1 MPDMRVPF
9 SLLTGLAFCLCTGV
23 LADPPYYVRKD
34 TWQDTLLASREA
46 LVKHEAE
53 EASRPK
59 PADDSGLQFGA
70 WYQVG
75 PFVAKKDAFAE
86 VFPPEKKIDLAERY
100 NDGKLKWAKH
110 SEYADGIVQM
120 LSAPSQAAT
129 YLYRVLTAAKPDT
142 LTGYFGSDDGLTVWL
157 NEEKIIA
164 NDVPRGPGPNQDAA
178 SLKLKQ
184 GENKLLLKISNHT
197 GGHGF
202 YFSTSD
208 KPVQVDPKAQA
219 RGELWNLVRR
229 DFAGEEA
236 RQQMAWE
243 AEDAL
248 WSDDW
253 QAGDFGALAKRYAD
267 RARIAPL
274 AEEARRLLPAA
285 KDSHGLK
292 GVQVV
297 YHRARRLD
305 QVAARLADVNA
316 DALRRAVSDLTD
328 TFADKYVHGPEYLTR
343 LGALENQRTE
353 ILAAARGGDD
363 AAVGRAEK
371 LAAGLEKL
379 RLEALLANP
388 LLSFDKLLVV
398 KRGAGNL
405 GLPANW
411 QGNSSLGK
419 AGYDNEL
426 AVFSVLHP
434 DAPLQTVFRPDGGKF
449 VGDLDLH
456 FNADKLLFSMPGD
469 NGSWHVFEVGVDG
482 QGLRQVSVGDQN
494 DVDCFDPCYLPNG
507 RIAFCSTACYQGVP
521 CVGGSD
527 AVSLLY
533 DMDANGKDVRQLT
546 FDQDHSWDPFVLNNG
561 KVLYGRWEYSDTPHY
576 FSRLLMSMNPDGT
589 EQTNYYGSN
598 SYWPNSLFYPR
609 PVPNDPTKFVG
620 IVSGHHGVRRMGELV
635 LFDPALGRHEASG
648 AVQQIPGYGKPV
660 EPIIRDQLVD
670 ASWPKFLHPWPLSD
684 KYFLASC
691 QRTPDSPWGLYLV
704 DVFDNM
710 VPLRFERG
718 YALLE
723 PTPLQTRTQPPVI
736 MDKVKPGQ
744 KDALVYVEDLY
755 TGPGLKGV
763 PKGSVKALRVFA
775 FHFAYRNMGGHINV
789 GIDGP
794 WDVRR
799 ILGTVPVKEDGSALF
814 RVPAKTPIAVQP
826 LDAEGKA
833 MQVMRSWMTAM
844 PGETL
849 SCVGCHESQ
858 NSVPHVRK
866 ASAALGDPVDITP
879 WYGPAR
885 GFSFEREVQPVLDKY
900 CVSCHVAAAKGVA
913 AAAKAAD
920 GTVLPDLR
928 GKQDRPDYKGAF
940 TPSYEALHR
949 YVRRPGPE
957 SDYHLL
963 PPMEYHA
970 DTSELVQ
977 MLQKGHHGVAL
988 DHEAWDRLITWIDL
1002 NVPCLGAWHE
1012 ERPIPNQGDERRR
1025 ALTKLYANQ
1034 EEDPEAVPE
1043 VKVTLEEATIGPI
1056 RLIGPIGPIGPIRLI
1071 RPIGPIKTG
1080 EDSATRVSAAAS
1092 STAREHAPTRAV
1104 ELGNGL
1110 SLELALVPAG
1120 EFVMGDPD
1128 GCPDEQPLTRVRFD
1142 KPFWMGKVEVT
1153 NEQYALFDPAHDSRY
1168 ISQTN
1173 KDQSTRGWP
1182 VNGPKQPVVR
1192 ISWQQAMAFCRWLSE
1207 KTGQRFTLPTEA
1219 QWEYACRAGSA
1230 TSLSYGDLDTDFSPF
1245 ANLADASLRQYAR
1258 ANSPDWAPKD
1268 ARFNDGGF
1276 VTRDVGSYRPN
1287 AWELHD
1293 MHGNA
1298 AEWTD
1303 TSYASYPSYPT
1314 HGQGGNATS
1323 RRVVRGGSWFDRP
1336 ARCRSAFRL
1345 SYPAWEGVYNVGF
1358 RVVCESADATVEV
1371 ARKPE

>member
-1 MPDMRVPF
+1 MKVLF
-9 SLLTGLAFCLCTGV
+9 GLLIGLNLLFCTGV

-34 TWQDTLLASREA
+34 TWQETLLASREA
-46 LVKHEAE
+46 LVKHEAD
-53 EASRPK
+53 EANRPK
-59 PADDSGLQFGA
+59 PADDSGLQFGP

-75 PFVAKKDAFAE
+75 PFVAKKNAFEE
-86 VFPPEKKIDLAERY
+86 VFPPEEKIDLAGSY
-100 NDGKLKWAKH
+100 ADGKLKWAQH
-110 SEYADGIVQM
+110 SEYADGIVTM

-129 YLYRVLTAAKPDT
+129 YLYRVLTAAKPGAI
-142 LTGYFGSDDGLTVWL
+142 TGYFGSDDGLTVWF
-157 NEEKIIA
+157 NGEKIIA
-164 NDVPRGPGPNQDAA
+164 NDVPRGPGPNQDTAP
-178 SLKLKQ
+178 LKLKQ
-184 GENKLLLKISNHT
+184 GENRLLLKINNHS

-208 KPVQVDPKAQA
+208 KPVQVDPRAHDRA
-219 RGELWNLVRR
+219 ELWDLVRR
-229 DFAGEEA
+229 DFTSSEA
-236 RQQMAWE
+236 RQQLAWE
-243 AEDAL
+243 AGDGL
-248 WSDDW
+248 WTDDW

-267 RARIAPL
+267 RVRIASL
-274 AEEARRLLPAA
+274 AENASRLVPAA
-285 KDSHGLK
+285 KDSQGLRA
-292 GVQVV
+292 VQVV

-305 QVAARLADVNA
+305 EAAVRLADVNA
-316 DALRRAVSDLTD
+316 EALRRAVTDLTD
-328 TFADKYVHGPEYLTR
+328 SFPDKYLRGPDYLTR

-353 ILAAARGGDD
+353 VLATVRSGDD
-363 AAVGRAEK
+363 AAVGRAEQ
-371 LAAGLEKL
+371 LAAELEKL

-388 LLSFDKLLVV
+388 LLGFDKVLVV
-398 KRGAGNL
+398 KRSAGNL

-411 QGNSSLGK
+411 QGNSSIGK

-426 AVFSVLHP
+426 AVFSILHP

-456 FNADKLLFSMPGD
+456 FGAEKVLFSMPGD

-482 QGLRQVSVGDQN
+482 QGLRQVSIGDQN

-521 CVGGSD
+521 CVGGGD

-620 IVSGHHGVRRMGELV
+620 IVSGHHGVRRVGELV
-635 LFDPALGRHEASG
+635 LFDPSLGRQEAAG
-648 AVQQIPGYGKPV
+648 AVQHIPGYGKPV
-660 EPIIRDQLVD
+660 EPIIQDQLVD

-684 KYFLASC
+684 KYFLVSC
-691 QRTPDSPWGLYLV
+691 QRTPDSPWGLSLV

-710 VPLRFERG
+710 VPLRFEQG

-723 PTPLQTRTQPPVI
+723 PTPLRKRAAPPVI
-736 MDKVKPGQ
+736 KDKVKPGQ
-744 KDALVYVEDLY
+744 KDALVYLEDVY
-755 TGPGLKGV
+755 AGPGLNGV

-794 WDVRR
+794 WDVHR
-799 ILGTVPVKEDGSALF
+799 ILGTVPVNPDGSALF

-866 ASAALGDPVDITP
+866 ASAALGDAVDIPP
-879 WYGPAR
+879 WYGPPH
-885 GFSFEREVQPVLDKY
+885 GFSFEREVQPVLDAY
-900 CVSCHVAAAKGVA
+900 CVDCHVD
-913 AAAKAAD
+913 AAKAASN
-920 GTVLPDLR
+920 TAPDLR
-928 GKQDRPDYKGAF
+928 GKADRPEYKGAF
-940 TPSYEALHR
+940 TPSYEVLHR

-977 MLQKGHHGVAL
+977 MLQKGHHGVIL
-988 DHEAWDRLITWIDL
+988 NHEAWDRLITWIDL
-1002 NVPCLGAWHE
+1002 NVPCLGTWHE
-1012 ERPIPNQGDERRR
+1012 ERPIPNNGDERRR
-1025 ALTKLYANQ
+1025 TLELLYANL
-1034 EEDPEAVPE
+1034 DSNPEAIPE
-1043 VKVTLEEATIGPI
+1043 VKSALEGASMGPLGARGPRGPI
-1056 RLIGPIGPIGPIRLI
+1056 RPASPTP
-1071 RPIGPIKTG
+1071 
-1080 EDSATRVSAAAS
+1080 AAARLDQ
-1092 STAREHAPTRAV
+1092 AAQGQPRTRTV
-1104 ELGNGL
+1104 DLGNGL
-1110 SLELALVPAG
+1110 SLQLTLVPAG
-1120 EFVMGDPD
+1120 EFAMGEAN
-1128 GCPDEQPLTRVRFD
+1128 GGPDEQPLTRVRLE
-1142 KPFWMGKVEVT
+1142 KPFWLGTLEVT
-1153 NEQYALFDPAHDSRY
+1153 NEQYALFDPAHDSRFV
-1168 ISQTN
+1168 SQTN
-1173 KDQSTRGWP
+1173 KDQNTRGWP
-1182 VNGPKQPVVR
+1182 INGPKQPVVR
-1192 ISWQQAMAFCRWLSE
+1192 VSWQQAIAFCRWLSA

-1219 QWEYACRAGSA
+1219 QWEYACRAGSE
-1230 TSLSYGDLDTDFSPF
+1230 TPLSYGDLDTDFSPF

-1287 AWELHD
+1287 AWGLHD

-1298 AEWTD
+1298 AEWTG
-1303 TSYASYPSYPT
+1303 TTYQPYPYRTDAGRDSGSGT
-1314 HGQGGNATS
+1314 G
-1323 RRVVRGGSWFDRP
+1323 RKVVRGGSWFDRP
-1336 ARCRSAFRL
+1336 SRCRSAFRL

-1358 RVVCESADATVEV
+1358 RVVCESSVDAAVQV
-1371 ARKPE
+1371 AKNPN